1 MPTMRVPASKLH
13 RPSLS
18 RSVIDRTWLFRPTL
32 SPDTPPV
39 AASEDSPD
47 APDPPVTLL
56 SAPAGTGKTTLMS
69 SWAKDRAERGA
80 RVAWVSLDRNDND
93 PRLFWSGL
101 LAAVRLAAGD
111 IDAAGGAIADAA
123 PGDDG
128 LSEAPLVRLEI
139 LLAGSTAPMWLFL
152 DDLQEIR
159 SPDVLSD
166 VDALL
171 RGLPQGLLL
180 VIATRSDPAVA
191 LHRLRLSGRLRDI
204 RAADLALDR
213 NEVRQLLVDHG
224 VVLEEADLSLLV
236 ERTEGWAAGV
246 RLAALTLSDVADP
259 SVVVHRFAGDDRAVA
274 DYLATEVLAR
284 LSQRDRHLL
293 RVCAVPEQL
302 TPELAVAVTGEAAA
316 AEVLDQLHRANVL
329 VVRLTEPN
337 GWYRV
342 HTLLRSY
349 LLAELRRVEP
359 EVVPVAH
366 RRTARWFA
374 DSGQAVWAITHA
386 VAAEDDVLAV
396 DVLTTHGPTLLADGR
411 ARELHQLIV
420 GAAETVQQDP
430 SVRRLDS
437 LAFPDVEPLARGTL
451 PRPRQPVDGEPAPHI
466 PADGTGAAPLEALV
480 ALQQARHDL
489 GLSSAALDASATVG
503 NERDDDLGLLL
514 ALNRGAVFLLAGRL
528 DEAEAELT
536 AARRAASATG
546 NGHALLRASA
556 GLTALAS
563 SRSRYREAWE
573 LADDTVRIALRAGAL
588 GGPESGAVILQA
600 AHSARQRLDS
610 SAARRLAEVA
620 EMALRGTTHPSVVI
634 SLRSLWAALDVED
647 GADPV
652 DATRRLRECW
662 NIIDGRSV
670 PPLLAANVAFL
681 EHRCAWLAGRPDWA
695 RDALLRLGEAVGDG
709 GEMDVLTATEHLA
722 RGRVDAAR
730 RRLAPV
736 LDGSVPCLLPV
747 TLQQAWL
754 VETLLAAS
762 AGQRARSHDALHE
775 AVRMAD
781 EFGAFRAFLDLPGIL
796 DRLDEDASRFG
807 RLDPVADRISAM
819 AHQRVHHAFLSMTPK
834 ELDLLSDLPA
844 PLTLEEIAARRQVSV
859 NTVKTHVRSI
869 YQKLGASSRRQAV
882 ATARHRGLL

>member
-1 MPTMRVPASKLH
+1 MRVPASKLH

-18 RSVIDRTWLFRPTL
+18 RSVIDRTWLFRSTL
-32 SPDTPPV
+32 APDPPAV
-39 AASEDSPD
+39 AASEDPPD

-93 PRLFWSGL
+93 PRGFWSGL
-101 LAAVRLAAGD
+101 LAAVRLAASG

-123 PGDDG
+123 PGDDA

-139 LLAGSTAPMWLFL
+139 LLAGSTAPLWLFL

-171 RGLPQGLLL
+171 RGLPKGLLL

-191 LHRLRLSGRLRDI
+191 LHRLRLSGRLREI

-213 NEVRQLLVDHG
+213 DEVRQLLLDHG

-274 DYLATEVLAR
+274 DYLTTEVLTR
-284 LSQRDRHLL
+284 LSPRDRHLL

-302 TPELAVAVTGEAAA
+302 TPELAVAVTGEVAAA
-316 AEVLDQLHRANVL
+316 DVLDQLHRANVL
-329 VVRLTEPN
+329 VVRLTEPS
-337 GWYRV
+337 GWYRM
-342 HTLLRSY
+342 HTLMRSY

-359 EVVPVAH
+359 ELVPIAH

-374 DSGQAVWAITHA
+374 GSGHAVWAITHA

-396 DVLTTHGPTLLADGR
+396 DLLTTHGPTLLADGR
-411 ARELHQLIV
+411 ARELHLLIV
-420 GAAETVQQDP
+420 SAGETVQQDP
-430 SVRRLDS
+430 SVRRLDT
-437 LAFPDVEPLARGTL
+437 LAVLDVEPPARDPL
-451 PRPRQPVDGEPAPHI
+451 PRPRQAVDGEPAPQS
-466 PADGTGAAPLEALV
+466 PADGTAAAPLEALV

-489 GLSSAALDASATVG
+489 GLSSAALDTSAAVG

-514 ALNRGAVFLLAGRL
+514 ALNRGVVFLLAGRL

-536 AARRAASATG
+536 AARGAASVTG
-546 NGHALLRASA
+546 NDHALLRASSS
-556 GLTALAS
+556 LTALAS
-563 SRSRYREAWE
+563 SRCHYREAWE
-573 LADDTVRIALRAGAL
+573 LADDTIRIALRAGAL

-610 SAARRLAEVA
+610 SAARRLAELA
-620 EMALRGTTHPSVVI
+620 ESGLCGTTHPSVVI
-634 SLRSLWAALDVED
+634 SLRSLSAALDVED

-652 DATRRLRECW
+652 SSTRRLRECW
-662 NIIDGRSV
+662 NVADERSL
-670 PPLLAANVAFL
+670 PRHLAAHVSFL
-681 EHRCAWLAGRPDWA
+681 EHRCAWLAGRLDWA
-695 RDALLRLGEAVGDG
+695 RDALLRLGETVGPG
-709 GEMDVLTATEHLA
+709 GELDVLTATEHLA
-722 RGRVDAAR
+722 RGRMDAAR
-730 RRLAPV
+730 RRLGPV
-736 LDGSVPCLLPV
+736 IDGAVPCLLPV

-762 AGQRARSHDALHE
+762 AGQRARSHDALCE

-781 EFGAFRAFLDLPGIL
+781 ELGAFRGFLDLPGIIDL
-796 DRLDEDASRFG
+796 LDEDVSRFG
-807 RLDPVADRISAM
+807 RLDPVADRISSM
-819 AHQRVHHAFLSMTPK
+819 AHLRADHAFVSMTPK

-844 PLTLEEIAARRQVSV
+844 PLTLEEIAARHQVSV